1 MKKTIV
7 VLAVILLVGITVVYA
22 QQYPGAAGG
31 QQGWQYCPY
40 CGQPLGQGGYG
51 MGPGMMG
58 GYGMGPSMM
67 GRGGMMGGYGM
78 GPGMMGGYGMGHG
91 MMGGY
96 GMGPGMMG
104 PGYYQQ
110 NEACQK
116 FLDETAGMRKDLHS
130 KRYEYFEAVRN
141 PKTTPETVANLE
153 KELRDLQGKIYEKAP
168 QGCWGQ

>member
-1 MKKTIV
+1 MCADMKRVIICLAIV
-7 VLAVILLVGITVVYA
+7 AVFAVFAISYA
-22 QQYPGAAGG
+22 QGPGMMWSG

-58 GYGMGPSMM
+58 PGY
-67 GRGGMMGGYGM
+67 GGYGM
-78 GPGMMGGYGMGHG
+78 GPGMMGRGYGHMGPG
-91 MMGGY
+91 S

-116 FLDETAGMRKDLHS
+116 FLDVNAEARKELNS
-130 KRYEYFEAVRN
+130 KRFEYFEAIRN
-141 PKTTPETVANLE
+141 PKTTPETAAKLE
-153 KELRDLQGKIYEKAP
+153 KEIRELQEKIYSKAP
-168 QGCWGQ
+168 QGCWIQ